1 MEKDEW
7 LKKCAARFEERAATT
22 PGESMELAEIQLDA
36 LDGDLTEDP
45 VDAAD
50 EEMSCW
56 SE

>member
-7 LKKCAARFEERAATT
+7 LKKCAARFEERAAST
-22 PGESMELAEIQLDA
+22 PGEAMELAEIQLDA

-56 SE
+56 TE

>member
-7 LKKCAARFEERAATT
+7 LKRCAARFVERAAMTAD
-22 PGESMELAEIQLDA
+22 EAMEFAEIELDA

-56 SE
+56 TE